1 MRCGAGRK
9 IGSSVFKGSHE
20 MPTIVYVDGFNLY
33 YGLLR
38 HSPHKWLDL
47 VKFVEALL
55 TDKYTVV
62 RIKYFTARVA
72 KNDDDPDM
80 AIKQQ
85 QYLEALKS
93 QEKVEVIE
101 GVYKRFRV
109 KLPFAKEPCRSCDK
123 VQYATVIKTEEKMSD
138 VNLASEMI
146 VDAFEDKADAF
157 VLISGDADQSA
168 PLSIVRHKRNKV
180 TVVFNPHEGNCH
192 ELRRFSTFCKN
203 IPRDLPA
210 KCRLPDEVKVGDR
223 IVHCPEA
230 WRA

>member
-1 MRCGAGRK
+1 MTSGASGL
-9 IGSSVFKGSHE
+9 F
-20 MPTIVYVDGFNLY
+20 FLY

-55 TDKYTVV
+55 TDKYEVV
-62 RIKYFTARVA
+62 KIKYSTARVA

-93 QEKVEVIE
+93 LEKVEVIE

-123 VQYATVIKTEEKMSD
+123 VQYATVVKSEED
-138 VNLASEMI
+138 VRCQSCQRDDRGCIRGQGRRLC
-146 VDAFEDKADAF
+146 
-157 VLISGDADQSA
+157 ADQ
-168 PLSIVRHKRNKV
+168 R
-180 TVVFNPHEGNCH
+180 
-192 ELRRFSTFCKN
+192 
-203 IPRDLPA
+203 
-210 KCRLPDEVKVGDR
+210 
-223 IVHCPEA
+223 
-230 WRA
+230 